1 MRTTRREF
9 IKQFGLAGVI
19 AAAVVTIAPQKAY
32 AGVGDNLKDSENVE
46 ALAKAIAEIQAKMGT
61 TEISSSVGGTITDAL
76 ANAVYVESWN
86 PDTKELRLKSA
97 DYVSE
102 NT

>member
-1 MRTTRREF
+1 MKSARREF
-9 IKQFGLAGVI
+9 IKQFGFAGVV
-19 AAAVVTIAPQKAY
+19 AAALVTIAPQKAY

-46 ALAKAIAEIQAKMGT
+46 ALAKAIAEIQSKMGT
-61 TEISSSVGGTITDAL
+61 TEISSSVGGTVTDAL
-76 ANAVYVESWN
+76 ANAVYIESWD

-102 NT
+102 DA